1 MKKTKKTLI
10 IYLLSLSLFLLFVLG
25 GAALYYYEIHRVSA
39 VFLPHTQTEI
49 TGMLNRPGCGWYQ
62 LYAYY
67 LSPDTPLPAEKLYLE
82 EEKDGYTFRLALLE
96 FNLAEYNSTKLDASA
111 INNIETVLQ
120 LFSRTKAKVIIRFL
134 YDWDG
139 LALQKEPADISII
152 KQHMKQVG
160 EVLNKY
166 SSLIYTTQGIFVGDW
181 AEMHGSNYLSAEN
194 MTDLIACYANAT
206 SPSIYLAVRTPAQY
220 RAIVQ
225 ELEKHPERYE
235 AYDISGSR
243 LLERLGLFND
253 GMLGSVSDTG
263 SYSTADAAVTEA
275 GKLAA
280 RNQELDFQNELCQ
293 NVPNGGEV
301 VIDNPYNDGEH
312 AVNDLAKMH
321 ISYLNRIYDE
331 AVIRKWQETTYT
343 GPESLYQNLSFYDY
357 ITDHMGARYVIKNFS
372 FSHKPSRKQL
382 AKGKLTLENKGFSSL
397 YQKAALTI
405 TIINTETKK
414 ETIVWNSET
423 EKEGESAVF
432 LQSQKSISLPF
443 SFSLSDYE
451 EGVYTFSVRFNDCE
465 SGELISFANDSFDE
479 TTGGYVLGT
488 VSITR

>member
-1 MKKTKKTLI
+1 MKKTRKKII
-10 IYLLSLSLFLLFVLG
+10 IYILGLILLFSTG
-25 GAALYYYEIHRVSA
+25 GAVALYYYQIYRVSA
-39 VFLPHTQTEI
+39 VFMPQTQTEI

-67 LSPDTPLPAEKLYLE
+67 LSPDTPLSAEKLYLA

-96 FNLAEYNSTKLDASA
+96 FNLAEYNSQKLDASA

-139 LALQKEPADISII
+139 LAVQKEPADISII

-160 EVLNKY
+160 KVLNKY

-181 AEMHGSNYLSAEN
+181 AEMHGSNYLSSEN
-194 MTDLIACYANAT
+194 MTELIACYADAT
-206 SPSIYLAVRTPAQY
+206 FPSIYLAVRTPEQY
-220 RAIVQ
+220 RTIVQ
-225 ELEKHPERYE
+225 ELKEHPEKYE
-235 AYDISGSR
+235 AYNVSESK
-243 LLERLGLFND
+243 LLERIGLFND
-253 GMLGSVSDTG
+253 GMLGSISDTG
-263 SYSTADAAVTEA
+263 TYHGADAAASETD
-275 GKLAA
+275 KLAA
-280 RNQELDFQNELCQ
+280 REGELDFQNELCQ

-301 VIDNPYNDGEH
+301 VIDNPYNDGEN

-321 ISYLNRIYDE
+321 VSYLNRIYDE

-357 ITDHMGARYVIKNFS
+357 ITDHMGARYVIKDFS
-372 FSHKPSRKQL
+372 FSHKPSKKQL
-382 AKGKLTLENKGFSSL
+382 AKGKLELENKGFSSL
-397 YQKAALTI
+397 YQKAVLTI
-405 TIINTETKK
+405 AMTNTETKE
-414 ETIVWNSET
+414 ETIVWDSET
-423 EKEGESAVF
+423 EKDGEAAVF
-432 LQSQKSISLPF
+432 LQSQESISVPF
-443 SFSLSDYE
+443 SISLSDYE
-451 EGVYTFSVRFNDCE
+451 EGIYTFTAHLSDNE

-479 TTGGYVLGT
+479 TADGYVLGT